1 MKKIVFV
8 LVLFFSVFSVKAVEF
23 DLKSTNAIFY
33 NLDEDIILYEKNS
46 DERVAIASLTKIMTA
61 IVSVENIDSLEEKV
75 TLIKKDFDT
84 LVENNASVAG
94 FKVNEEVTYEDL
106 LYGLLLP
113 SGADAAQ
120 ALTRLIA
127 GNEENFVKL
136 MNEKA
141 KELGMKDTL
150 FTNETGLDIN
160 NPYST
165 VKDVATMF
173 KYALENPTIKK
184 IITSK
189 NYTTSDGSIKLFSTV
204 ASSIASVGNMDYVLG
219 GKTGTT
225 LKAGR
230 CLATIAEFNDNNY
243 LLVTVGAPMINTP
256 YNVIDQRT
264 IYEYFFTNYDMHTI
278 YSKEDTL
285 LELETEFADKDRIT
299 IHPQE
304 DIEVY
309 LKNNYNW
316 EDLRLDYIGT
326 NIVSY
331 NTKKGEKLG
340 DITISY
346 EDEVVKTIPVYL
358 DEELH
363 FNFLKYLTKHYEFAT
378 ASSVGVIGGSAIL
391 VKAFKA
397 KRKKI

>member
-33 NLDEDIILYEKNS
+33 NLDEDTILYEKNS
-46 DERVAIASLTKIMTA
+46 DEKVAIASLTKIMTA

-75 TLIKKDFDT
+75 TLVKKDFDT

-141 KELGMKDTL
+141 QELGMENTL

-173 KYALENPTIKK
+173 KYALDNPTIRK

-189 NYTTSDGSIKLFSTV
+189 SYTTSDGSLKLFSTV

-225 LKAGR
+225 SKAGR

-278 YSKEDTL
+278 YKKEDTL
-285 LELETEFADKDRIT
+285 LELETEYADKDRIT

-304 DIEVY
+304 DVEVY
-309 LKNNYNW
+309 LKNNYNR
-316 EDLRLDYIGT
+316 EDLRLDYEGA

-346 EDEVVKTIPVYL
+346 EDEAVKTIPIYL

-363 FNFLKYLTKHYEFAT
+363 FDFLKYITKHYEYAI
-378 ASSVGVIGGSAIL
+378 AGGVVVIGGSAIL
-391 VKAFKA
+391 IKTFKA